1 MWLQENWAVGWQL
14 SQGAAGNHPDNKCCA
29 FQSIQEGENLAHGCP
44 GLGESS
50 SRILRFLLSSGT
62 SGISTSFSAMRG
74 FPRSLLSWGGGDTS
88 QTPPYFPFPRKTHL
102 RLASAFSVP
111 VTNLRTLPRT
121 HSLKLVL
128 APESSGPA
136 PSLRVAQIWHA
147 RHSVLPSQAGGTRCD
162 PPGGQAP
169 GHNWRFP

>member
-1 MWLQENWAVGWQL
+1 MLRLPEYPRRRKLGPWLSGAGRILFSDPEVSSVLWDQRYFHLLLSHAGL
-14 SQGAAGNHPDNKCCA
+14 SQK
-29 FQSIQEGENLAHGCP
+29 LAE
-44 GLGESS
+44 L
-50 SRILRFLLSSGT
+50 
-62 SGISTSFSAMRG
+62 
-74 FPRSLLSWGGGDTS
+74 GGDTS
-88 QTPPYFPFPRKTHL
+88 QTPPHFPFPRKTHL